1 MDFPITNMHEQGR
14 AAARNVVQK
23 MKTEGATNLWGGMK
37 LGLDL
42 SMDNKC
48 KDKNTFVVVLSDGEP
63 NNHPPDG

>member
-1 MDFPITNMHEQGR
+1 MR
-14 AAARNVVQK
+14 
-23 MKTEGATNLWGGMK
+23 TEGATNLWGGMK

-48 KDKNTFVVVLSDGEP
+48 KDKNTFIVVLTDGEP